1 MAIDV
6 ESIVIDTL
14 LELVEEEGVPLER
27 VTVKTLL
34 ERSGVS
40 RQTFYNHFLDKNDL
54 ICQVYEQ
61 RMVPAFNDADR
72 FFFYRSELEKSLRKM
87 REHGEFLRQ
96 ACHMTGQNNLCDHML
111 ERARKF
117 DLAWH
122 QRLVDGDLPEGLRLA
137 TNYHVS
143 ASVQITIAWI
153 LAGFAES
160 EESLADLIC
169 QMRGIGMGGY
179 FGGGTDNPSNPYA

>member
-6 ESIVIDTL
+6 ESIVIDAL
-14 LELVEEEGVPLER
+14 LDLVEVQGIPLER
-27 VTVKTLL
+27 VTVKRIL

-61 RMVPAFNDADR
+61 RMVSAFNDADR
-72 FFFYRSELEKSLRKM
+72 SFAYRDELVAALRRM
-87 REHGEFLRQ
+87 HEHGEFMRQ
-96 ACHMTGQNNLCDHML
+96 ACRMTGQNNLCDHML
-111 ERARKF
+111 DRARNF

-122 QRLVDGDLPEGLRLA
+122 ESLVGGDLPDGLRLA

-153 LAGFAES
+153 LAGFVES
-160 EESLADLIC
+160 EESLADLIS
-169 QMRGIGMGGY
+169 QMRSVGMGGY
-179 FGGGTDNPSNPYA
+179 FGDAQVSTNPYA